1 MGLSVFDRT
10 QGVYEI
16 PKLNSL
22 QEQAYREFLQ
32 ADVAPS
38 SRKASGLEQIF
49 RETFPIQSHDGK
61 ISLDYVSYR
70 IDPPVRDM
78 QNCRDL
84 GLTYGCPFRIKVRAQ
99 VEERDSIE
107 EEIFVGEIPE
117 IVGGGEF
124 IVNGVER
131 AVVIQIQRSPGADFS
146 HDKSTSGKRVHTARI
161 IPERGS
167 WLELEVGSKEVL
179 QMRIDKSGKLPA
191 TVLLRAL
198 LGEGKSDTKS
208 ILNYFYDLEEID
220 FTQVSE
226 IDAKKLYTGSVLV
239 DEIRDAEKDEVIY
252 PALSELKETTVK
264 SLMASGIGKV
274 TLITKIKDPLMLETV
289 RQELKEYEAMNSDD
303 AALYLYA
310 RLRPSTPCNLDR
322 ARELIQERFLNS
334 IYYNFGA
341 VGRFRLN
348 RKFGEDVPES
358 NVSLREQDLL
368 NVFQHI
374 VKLRSSQAEVDDID
388 HLGNRRIRT
397 IADLV
402 ATEFRSG
409 LWKMKRSVQERM
421 NLKQLRAESNGT
433 DDLITPR
440 TLVNTQPLMS
450 SLDYFFARG
459 ELSQV
464 VDQTNPLS
472 QLAHERRVSALGP
485 GGLNRKRA
493 GFEVRDVHTSHYG
506 RICAIET
513 PEGANIGLIMQL
525 SLYSKINKYGFL
537 VTPYRKVVNGQV
549 TNEIVELMA
558 DEEAGC
564 YIVPGDCQLDD
575 NEKIEGKMVLARVN
589 GDYSTVDIAKIGYM
603 DISSQQTVGLAA
615 SLIPFLEHDDAN
627 RALMGSNMQRQA
639 VPLLKA
645 EVPVVGTG
653 MERRVASNSSMCIR
667 SEVSGVVSYVDCKR
681 ILVNDVEYNLS
692 KLIPLNDKSA
702 LNHRPVVKLGQNI
715 EVGQVIADGPSTNDG
730 ELALGKNVLVGF
742 VSWKGHN
749 FEDAIILSEELKRE
763 DTFTSVHIVE
773 QTITVRETKLGMEEV
788 TRDIPNLSEMA
799 LGNLDEDGLVNVGT
813 YVKAGDILVGKI
825 SPKSKTELSSEERLL
840 HAIFGRAGEDV
851 KNDSL
856 MVKPGIE
863 GFVVGVKRFA
873 RKVHLTDDDKT
884 SNRQRIKKLKEF
896 YMNKICDEIRSKIS
910 ILIELF
916 GNELENKQT
925 GYPYLLNPD
934 LDGAVLVS
942 FHESFDL
949 SQFVVDEDK
958 RPEAESRMFAHDRE
972 ISIFTNRLN
981 IEEETIKRGDY
992 LPHGVLEKITVYV
1005 AQKYTIEVGD
1015 KMAGRHGNKGVISRI
1030 LPIEDM
1036 PYLQDGTPI
1045 QIMLNPLGVPSR
1057 MNFGQI
1063 LETHL
1068 GWAMKKM
1075 GTVARMPVFDSLT
1088 EEQIVDALEE
1098 AGLPRSG
1105 KVQLRDGMTGDLFE
1119 QETTVGQIYMLKL
1132 HHLVRDKL
1140 HARATGPYSLITQ
1153 QPLGGKARMGGQRL
1167 GEMEVWALE
1176 AHGAATV
1183 LQEFLTVKSDDILG
1197 RTKIYDSMV
1206 NGDSVLDPGTPQSLS
1221 VLLNEIKGLCL
1232 DIRLNKAEL
1241 ITEPTLEGGLL

>member
-1 MGLSVFDRT
+1 MGHSVFDRT

-32 ADVAPS
+32 SDVAPG
-38 SRKASGLEQIF
+38 SRANVGLEQIF

-61 ISLDYVSYR
+61 ISLDYVSFR

-99 VEERDSIE
+99 VEDRDSIE
-107 EEIFVGEIPE
+107 EEIFIGEVPE
-117 IVGGGEF
+117 MVGGGEF
-124 IVNGVER
+124 IINGVER
-131 AVVIQIQRSPGADFS
+131 TVVIQIQRSPGADFS
-146 HDKSTSGKRVHTARI
+146 HEISTTGRKVHTARI

-167 WLELEVGSKEVL
+167 WLELEVSSKEVL

-191 TVLLRAL
+191 TALLRAL
-198 LGEGKSDTKS
+198 LGDKGDTRT
-208 ILNYFYDLEEID
+208 ILGMFYDLEEVD
-220 FTQVSE
+220 FGAMSE
-226 IDAKKLYTGSVLV
+226 IDAKKDYTGAVLV
-239 DEIRDAEKDEVIY
+239 DEIRDMEKDEVLF
-252 PALSELKETTVK
+252 ASLSEIKETTIK
-264 SLMASGIGKV
+264 SLKASGVGKV
-274 TLITKIKDPLMLETV
+274 TIIAKVKDPLILETV
-289 RQELKEYEAMNSDD
+289 RQEYKEYDANSSDEAAM
-303 AALYLYA
+303 YLYS
-310 RLRPSTPCNLDR
+310 RLRPSTPSNIDR
-322 ARELIQERFLNS
+322 ARDLIAERFLNPV
-334 IYYNFGA
+334 YYNFGA

-348 RKFGEDVPES
+348 RKFGETLPEETVELRFKDLV
-358 NVSLREQDLL
+358 NVYS
-368 NVFQHI
+368 HI
-374 VKLRSSQAEVDDID
+374 VKLRSGEAEIDDID

-409 LWKMKRSVQERM
+409 LWKMKRSIQERM
-421 NLKQLRAESNGT
+421 NLKQLRADANGA

-450 SLDYFFARG
+450 ALDYFFARG

-525 SLYSKINKYGFL
+525 SLYAKINKYGFL
-537 VTPYRKVVNGQV
+537 VTSYRKVNNGQV
-549 TNEIVELMA
+549 TNNIVELMA
-558 DEEAGC
+558 DEESEC
-564 YIVPGDCQLDD
+564 YIVPGDVKLDK
-575 NEKIEGKMVLARVN
+575 NNKIEGKMVLARYN
-589 GDYSTVDIAKIGYM
+589 GDYTTVDVANIQYM
-603 DISSQQTVGLAA
+603 DVSSQQTVGLAA

-653 MERRVASNSSMCIR
+653 MEKRVAANSSMCVR
-667 SEVSGVVSYVDCKR
+667 STLDGVVSYCDSKR
-681 ILVNDVEYNLS
+681 IVVNDMEFPLS

-702 LNHRPVVKLGQNI
+702 LNHKPVVKVGDR
-715 EVGQVIADGPSTNDG
+715 VTKGQVIADGPSTCEG

-749 FEDAIILSEELKRE
+749 FEDAIILSEDLKRE
-763 DTFTSVHIVE
+763 DTFTSIHIVE

-788 TRDIPNLSEMA
+788 TRDIPNLSESA
-799 LGNLDEDGLVNVGT
+799 LSCLDEEGLVNVGT
-813 YVKAGDILVGKI
+813 YVKPGDILVGKI

-856 MVKPGIE
+856 TVKPGIE
-863 GFVVGVKRFA
+863 GYVVGVKRFS
-873 RKVHLTDDDKT
+873 RKTLLTDDDKT
-884 SNRQRIKKLKEF
+884 SNRSRIKKLKDY
-896 YMNKICDEIRSKIS
+896 YMAKICDEIRSKIV

-916 GNELENKQT
+916 GKELENRQT
-925 GYPYLLNPD
+925 GYPFMLNPN

-949 SQFVVDEDK
+949 AQFKVDESK
-958 RPEAESRMFAHDRE
+958 RREAEDMMFAHDRQ
-972 ISIFTNRLN
+972 IAIYTNKLN
-981 IEEETIKRGDY
+981 IEEETIKRGDF
-992 LPHGVLEKITVYV
+992 LPHGVLEKISVYI
-1005 AQKYTIEVGD
+1005 AQKYTVEVGD

-1036 PYLQDGTPI
+1036 PYLEDGTPL
-1045 QIMLNPLGVPSR
+1045 QIILNPLGVPSR

-1068 GWAMKKM
+1068 GWAMKKL

-1088 EEQIVDALEE
+1088 EEEIVEALGQ
-1098 AGLPRSG
+1098 AGLSQTG
-1105 KVQLRDGMTGDLFE
+1105 KVRLRDGMTGELFE
-1119 QETTVGQIYMLKL
+1119 QPVTVGQIYMLKL

-1221 VLLNEIKGLCL
+1221 VLINEIKGLCL
-1232 DIRLNKAEL
+1232 DIRLNKQDL
-1241 ITEPTLEGGLL
+1241 VTGTSLEGQH

>member
-1 MGLSVFDRT
+1 MGQSNFDRT
-10 QGVYEI
+10 QNVYEI
-16 PKLNSL
+16 PRLNSL
-22 QEQAYREFLQ
+22 QDRAYREFLQ
-32 ADVAPS
+32 TDVAPG
-38 SRKASGLEQIF
+38 SRDSKGLEQIL

-61 ISLDYVSYR
+61 ITLEYVSYR
-70 IDPPVRDM
+70 IDPPVRDI

-84 GLTYGCPFRIKVRAQ
+84 GLSYGCPFRIKVRAQ
-99 VEERDSIE
+99 VEDRDSIE

-117 IVGGGEF
+117 MIGGGEF

-131 AVVIQIQRSPGADFS
+131 TVVIQIQRSPGADFS
-146 HDKSTSGKRVHTARI
+146 HEVSTTGKKVHTARI

-179 QMRIDKSGKLPA
+179 QMRIDKSGKIPA
-191 TVLLRAL
+191 TALLRAL
-198 LGEGKSDTKS
+198 SGEKSDTRS
-208 ILNYFYDLEEID
+208 LLEYFYDLEDID
-220 FTQVSE
+220 LSKISDLE
-226 IDAKKLYTGSVLV
+226 AKKQYAGAVLV
-239 DEIRDAEKDEVIY
+239 DEVRDAETGDIIY
-252 PALSELKETTVK
+252 GSLSELKDSVIK
-264 SLMASGIGKV
+264 GLKASGINEITVISKV
-274 TLITKIKDPLMLETV
+274 KDPLMLETL
-289 RQELKEYEAMNSDD
+289 RQELKEYDALNSDD
-303 AALYLYA
+303 AALFLYS
-310 RLRPSTPCNLDR
+310 RLRPSTPSNLER
-322 ARELIQERFLNS
+322 ARELIEERFLNPV
-334 IYYNFGA
+334 YYNFGS

-348 RKFGEDVPES
+348 RKFNEEISEDVVE
-358 NVSLREQDLL
+358 LREQDLV
-368 NVFQHI
+368 NVFSHI
-374 VKLRSSQAEVDDID
+374 VDLRSGESEVDDID

-397 IADLV
+397 IANLV
-402 ATEFRSG
+402 ETEFRSG
-409 LWKMKRSVQERM
+409 LWKMKRSIQERM
-421 NLKQLRAESNGT
+421 NLKQLRADANGA

-440 TLVNTQPLMS
+440 TLINTQPLMS

-485 GGLNRKRA
+485 GGLTRKRA

-525 SLYSKINKYGFL
+525 SLYAKINRYGFL
-537 VTPYRKVVNGQV
+537 VTPYRKVVNGKV
-549 TNEIVELMA
+549 TDEVIELMA
-558 DEEAGC
+558 DEEGGA
-564 YIVPGDCQLDD
+564 YIVPGDAKVDKSG
-575 NEKIEGKMVLARVN
+575 KIEGKMVLARIN
-589 GDYSTVDIAKIGYM
+589 GDYSTVDVSEIQYM
-603 DISSQQTVGLAA
+603 DVSSQQTVGLAA

-653 MERRVASNSSMCIR
+653 MERQVASNSSMCVR
-667 SEVSGVVSYVDCKR
+667 STIDGVVSYVDNQK
-681 ILVNDVEYNLS
+681 IVVNDVTYPLS

-702 LNHRPVVKLGQNI
+702 LNHKPVVKKGDK
-715 EVGQVIADGPSTNDG
+715 VMSGQVIADGPSTSDG

-749 FEDAIILSEELKRE
+749 FEDAILVSEELKRK

-788 TRDIPNLSEMA
+788 TRDIPNLSETA
-799 LGNLDEDGLVNVGT
+799 LQSLDEEGLVNVGT
-813 YVKAGDILVGKI
+813 YVKPGDILVGKI

-856 MVKPGIE
+856 TVKPGVE
-863 GFVVGVKRFA
+863 GYVVGVKRFA
-873 RKVHLTDDDKT
+873 RKTLLTDEDKV
-884 SNRQRIKKLKEF
+884 SNRQNIKKLKDY
-896 YMNKICDEIRSKIS
+896 YMTKICDEIRCKIN
-910 ILIELF
+910 ILIEMF

-925 GYPYLLNPD
+925 GYPFYLNPD

-949 SQFVVDEDK
+949 SQFNVDPKKAKKASEK
-958 RPEAESRMFAHDRE
+958 LFQHDRQ
-972 ISIFTNRLN
+972 IAIYTNKLS
-981 IEEETIKRGDY
+981 IEEETIKRGDF
-992 LPHGVLEKITVYV
+992 LPHGVLEKISVYV

-1036 PYLQDGTPI
+1036 PYLEDGTPL
-1045 QIMLNPLGVPSR
+1045 QIILNPLGVPSR

-1068 GWAMKKM
+1068 GWAMQKL
-1075 GTVARMPVFDSLT
+1075 GTVARMPVFDSLS
-1088 EEQIVDALEE
+1088 EEEIINSMEE
-1098 AGLPRSG
+1098 AGLPRSA
-1105 KVQLRDGMTGDLFE
+1105 KVQLYDGITGEGFD
-1119 QETTVGQIYMLKL
+1119 QQVTVGVIYMLKL

-1183 LQEFLTVKSDDILG
+1183 LQEFLTVKSDDIIG

-1206 NGDSVLDPGTPQSLS
+1206 NGECVLEPGTPQSLS
-1221 VLLNEIKGLCL
+1221 VLINEIKGLCL
-1232 DIRLNKAEL
+1232 DIRLNKEDAL
-1241 ITEPTLEGGLL
+1241 SQITANEGGLL